1 MNKIKYEEIKKNK
14 RLTSFEDLKET
25 VIGCYVKH
33 TIENQ
38 KKKDKSNQKLLI
50 SF

>member
-14 RLTSFEDLKET
+14 RLTSFEDLKNT
-25 VIGCYVKH
+25 VIESYVKH

-38 KKKDKSNQKLLI
+38 KKKDKSKQELLI